1 LIDFHSHIL
10 PNMDDG
16 SRSVAESVAMLQ
28 EMAAQ
33 GAKQVVATP
42 HFYPRKESVVRF
54 LERRE
59 AAWAAL
65 REETAKYADLPEVR
79 LGAEVFYY
87 TGISDSPDLEKLAL
101 EDTKYILVEM
111 PDGQWTPRMYRE
123 LEKIA
128 LLQGLTPI
136 VAHVDRYIRPFRT
149 KGIPETLAQL
159 PVLVQ
164 ANGAFFL
171 DRWISSLAMKLL
183 RKGQIHLLGSDA
195 HNLESRSP
203 NLGAAAE
210 TIRKKLGEEVLE
222 MLAQNGREV
231 LKK

>member
-16 SRSVAESVAMLQ
+16 SQSVAESVAMLQ

-33 GAKQVVATP
+33 GVKQVVATP

-101 EDTKYILVEM
+101 EDTKYLLVEM

-171 DRWISSLAMKLL
+171 DKWTSSLAMKLL

-195 HNLESRSP
+195 HNLDSRSP

-210 TIRKKLGEEVLE
+210 VIRKKLGEEVLE
-222 MLAQNGREV
+222 MLALNGREV

>member
-1 LIDFHSHIL
+1 
-10 PNMDDG
+10 MDDG

-33 GAKQVVATP
+33 GVKQVVATP

-87 TGISDSPDLEKLAL
+87 TGISDSPELEKLAVQ
-101 EDTKYILVEM
+101 DTRYLLVEM

-171 DRWISSLAMKLL
+171 DRWTSSLAMKLL
-183 RKGQIHLLGSDA
+183 KKGQIHLLGSDA
-195 HNLESRSP
+195 HNLDSRSP

>member
-1 LIDFHSHIL
+1 MIDFHSHIL

-16 SRSVAESVAMLQ
+16 SQSVAESVAMLQ

-33 GAKQVVATP
+33 GVKQVVATP
-42 HFYPRKESVVRF
+42 HFYPRKESVAHF

-65 REETAKYADLPEVR
+65 REETAKHTDLPEVR

-87 TGISDSPDLEKLAL
+87 TGISDSPELEKLAVQ
-101 EDTKYILVEM
+101 DTRYLLVEM

-136 VAHVDRYIRPFRT
+136 VAHVDRYIRPFHT

-171 DRWISSLAMKLL
+171 DRWTSSLAMKLL
-183 RKGQIHLLGSDA
+183 KKGQIHLLGSDA
-195 HNLESRSP
+195 HNLDSRSP

>member
-1 LIDFHSHIL
+1 MIDFHSHIL

-33 GAKQVVATP
+33 GVKQVVATP
-42 HFYPRKESVVRF
+42 HFYPRKESVVCF

-87 TGISDSPDLEKLAL
+87 TGICDSPELGKL
-101 EDTKYILVEM
+101 TIQGTQFVLVEM
-111 PDGQWTPRMYRE
+111 PDNDWTPRMYRE

-136 VAHVDRYIRPFRT
+136 VAHIDRYIRPFRT
-149 KGIPETLAQL
+149 KGIPEELAQL

-164 ANGAFFL
+164 ANGSFFT
-171 DRWISSLAMKLL
+171 DKRTRSLAMKML

-195 HNLESRSP
+195 HNMEDRAP
-203 NLGAAAE
+203 NLGPAAE
-210 TIRKKLGEEVLE
+210 QIRSKLGEAVL
-222 MLAQNGREV
+222 ATVFQNSMDV